1 MRIYKKITNIVLTL
15 ILSLFVMNSINVSA
29 DDVVPTDFTTIYT
42 NTNNNI
48 TSNIIDDFGVFRFYN
63 YGTRFVEVT
72 LTATSD
78 ENIFYPTGSFL
89 VRDSDFHLVKQ
100 CEISDYS
107 NYAINYNNTNSL
119 TVFLPASGYYFIE
132 VNFDMIGITKLE
144 LSVNV
149 VDTTN
154 TIDLFNYS
162 PSEQFYINIFSNSN
176 KQDKI
181 SQFVLKQPA
190 KFTISTTN
198 NSQLTNE
205 YRIVLLKRDTTNV
218 ASAFTTLKNVV
229 ISADYSYTIDL
240 TEGTY
245 YIGYFASNE
254 SNSITI
260 SMSRILTSYGS
271 DYLVPDPDKDTL
283 CGSQINL
290 EELDINIHN
299 RSYRQS
305 EITEGF
311 TRLIYLSSDS
321 PSSSRLDY
329 FWYSSNT
336 NIAKITD
343 YGTVLALPI
352 SSGTEVVKIMAV
364 YKYDMSKT
372 FTKEFTILNDVETYL
387 SNPIDINVNM
397 VIGTLQYTPIDLS
410 NSNVPINMLQYY
422 SWNILSGGSID
433 IWGGIIAPNES
444 LGTTLNITGVYL
456 YNPKIKIHVD
466 AFVALPLSGYELEY
480 NTMLWDDEVESNNNC
495 YNYALNNQVH
505 PETNTLWFKQQPG
518 EFAEAMTYD
527 YSDEGKMYNAV
538 LADFEKYNE
547 LYGTNLLF
555 QRVGKFQKCP
565 TGTYKVAL
573 VANSSNWDYH
583 WYRQDSDGY
592 WSHKPGTS
600 AVTRLDSNGKLI
612 VNPEECG
619 RGIYDVFLGFYA
631 VSGWNNMYDD
641 STALLSTVLE
651 KITVLK
657 NNNIVTNKQ
666 ILSLKIGMSYNE
678 VISLLGGKGSDV
690 GSGTLIEKYMTEDEN
705 KLIIYYNLFD
715 DGFRVV
721 DILIEG
727 GD

>member
-260 SMSRILTSYGS
+260 SMSRILTS
-271 DYLVPDPDKDTL
+271 
-283 CGSQINL
+283 
-290 EELDINIHN
+290 
-299 RSYRQS
+299 
-305 EITEGF
+305 
-311 TRLIYLSSDS
+311 
-321 PSSSRLDY
+321 
-329 FWYSSNT
+329 
-336 NIAKITD
+336 
-343 YGTVLALPI
+343 
-352 SSGTEVVKIMAV
+352 
-364 YKYDMSKT
+364 
-372 FTKEFTILNDVETYL
+372 
-387 SNPIDINVNM
+387 
-397 VIGTLQYTPIDLS
+397 
-410 NSNVPINMLQYY
+410 
-422 SWNILSGGSID
+422 
-433 IWGGIIAPNES
+433 
-444 LGTTLNITGVYL
+444 
-456 YNPKIKIHVD
+456 
-466 AFVALPLSGYELEY
+466 
-480 NTMLWDDEVESNNNC
+480 
-495 YNYALNNQVH
+495 
-505 PETNTLWFKQQPG
+505 
-518 EFAEAMTYD
+518 
-527 YSDEGKMYNAV
+527 
-538 LADFEKYNE
+538 
-547 LYGTNLLF
+547 
-555 QRVGKFQKCP
+555 
-565 TGTYKVAL
+565 
-573 VANSSNWDYH
+573 
-583 WYRQDSDGY
+583 
-592 WSHKPGTS
+592 
-600 AVTRLDSNGKLI
+600 
-612 VNPEECG
+612 
-619 RGIYDVFLGFYA
+619 
-631 VSGWNNMYDD
+631 
-641 STALLSTVLE
+641 
-651 KITVLK
+651 
-657 NNNIVTNKQ
+657 
-666 ILSLKIGMSYNE
+666 
-678 VISLLGGKGSDV
+678 
-690 GSGTLIEKYMTEDEN
+690 
-705 KLIIYYNLFD
+705 
-715 DGFRVV
+715 
-721 DILIEG
+721 
-727 GD
+727 